1 MIQSGQIIEGV
12 PTELQSLLDKT
23 PEASEFF
30 ETLSK
35 SYKKSYCDWVGS
47 AKQEET
53 RQLRAEK
60 AILMLLNKQKTLKT
74 V

>member
-1 MIQSGQIIEGV
+1 MMPSGQTVEGI
-12 PTELQSLLDKT
+12 PAELQTLLNKT

-30 ETLSK
+30 DTLSK
-35 SYKKSYCDWVGS
+35 SYKKGYCDWVGS
-47 AKQEET
+47 AKQAET
-53 RQLRAEK
+53 RQSRAEK